1 MDTKALR
8 QKILDLAIHGKLVPQ
23 DPNDEPASVLL
34 ERIRTEKERLIKE
47 GKIKKGKKSAK
58 TSDKPHYPFELPK
71 GWVWCKLDD
80 LAFYKKGPFGS
91 SLTKAMFVP
100 KSSQSYKVY
109 EQKNAIHKDCTLGSY
124 YITKEKYDS
133 LIGFAVQP
141 YDIIVSCA
149 GTIGET
155 YVLPAGMQEGII
167 NQALMLIRLFSKE
180 IERFY
185 LLYFD
190 FILKDEAYRNSKG
203 TAIKNIPPFD
213 VLKNFFIPIPPIGEQ
228 KRILDE
234 VDRLMSF
241 VSTIETG
248 TKNLHTAIKQA
259 KFKILELAIHGKL
272 VSQDPNDEPASE
284 LLKRINPKAEIIT
297 DNGHYQ
303 KIVPFEVPNKWKWC
317 KLKDICTFLSR
328 GKSPKYKDEDGTYP
342 VFAQKCNLKDGGISL
357 EQARFLDPDTL
368 ERWDEKYKLR
378 NGDVL
383 INSTGTGTVGRTR
396 LFTEDCLDKYPFV
409 VPDSHVSVVRTH
421 VDVVSEFVYSYISS
435 AHIQQYIEDNLA
447 GSTNQKE
454 LYVGVLEEMVFPLPP
469 LTEQKRI
476 VSKIR
481 SIFAQLDTIVATL

>member
-1 MDTKALR
+1 
-8 QKILDLAIHGKLVPQ
+8 
-23 DPNDEPASVLL
+23 
-34 ERIRTEKERLIKE
+34 
-47 GKIKKGKKSAK
+47 
-58 TSDKPHYPFELPK
+58 
-71 GWVWCKLDD
+71 
-80 LAFYKKGPFGS
+80 
-91 SLTKAMFVP
+91 MFVP

-303 KIVPFEVPNKWKWC
+303 KLPDGWC
-317 KLKDICTFLSR
+317 LTILESIGTWQSGATPSRLRKDYYGGNIPWLKTGDLNDGIITNIPEFITEKALKETSVKLNPTDSILIAMYGATIGKIGILSFPATTNQACCACLDYKIDKMYIFYFLLSNRINFVSR
-328 GKSPKYKDEDGTYP
+328 GGGG
-342 VFAQKCNLKDGGISL
+342 AQPNISK
-357 EQARFLDPDTL
+357 
-368 ERWDEKYKLR
+368 EKIV
-378 NGDVL
+378 N
-383 INSTGTGTVGRTR
+383 TT
-396 LFTEDCLDKYPFV
+396 
-409 VPDSHVSVVRTH
+409 
-421 VDVVSEFVYSYISS
+421 
-435 AHIQQYIEDNLA
+435 
-447 GSTNQKE
+447 
-454 LYVGVLEEMVFPLPP
+454 FPLPP
-469 LTEQKRI
+469 LAEQKRI
-476 VSKIR
+476 VSKIEEL
-481 SIFAQLDTIVATL
+481 FHQLNMIEESL